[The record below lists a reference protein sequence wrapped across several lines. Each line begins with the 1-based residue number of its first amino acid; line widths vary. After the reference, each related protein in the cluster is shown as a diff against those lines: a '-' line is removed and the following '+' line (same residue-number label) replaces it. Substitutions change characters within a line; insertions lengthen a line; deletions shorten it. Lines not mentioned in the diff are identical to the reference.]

1 MGHQS
6 HRFPEPTIPSTNS
19 HPRTRNQPAPA
30 DTKPA
35 NGTPRPNGAVLHDT
49 SADLHTIER
58 IARAAA
64 YPQTQQIMIRG
75 LLDRPSGYSALSI
88 AVTRD
93 DLRAAALAAVRTLIE
108 REIDAGRPWTGE
120 AARWLSRAHAN
131 WQTSAALANHL
142 TWYARSRRN
151 SALAHLTGTN
161 HLTQPGTD
169 RTHAQALRHIHLAG
183 LRFDFRCRSIQQL
196 LNQASGSERAHW
208 DPYTRALAAF
218 ALLGSSARGALD
230 AMDRSLAEAGDNP
243 QVCHALLHGLWLGDG
258 LPDQAERILEL
269 AAWPTFDDGD
279 PIMLFRTAT
288 AWRMLGRRA
297 EALTAIDSAL
307 EALGPNQPEVHA
319 DFVRERALITA
330 LARESQHD
338 QEH

>member
-1 MGHQS
+1 
-6 HRFPEPTIPSTNS
+6 
-19 HPRTRNQPAPA
+19 
-30 DTKPA
+30 
-35 NGTPRPNGAVLHDT
+35 
-49 SADLHTIER
+49 
-58 IARAAA
+58 
-64 YPQTQQIMIRG
+64 MIRG

-88 AVTRD
+88 AVARD
-93 DLRAAALAAVRTLIE
+93 DLREAALAAVRTLVE

-131 WQTSAALANHL
+131 WQTSAALASHL

-218 ALLGSSARGALD
+218 ALLGSSARDALD

-288 AWRMLGRRA
+288 AWRMLGCRA